1 MAIFKLE
8 IADGDVDR
16 VFDSV
21 CTNYGWDAGS
31 EETKGDFTHRIVR
44 RFLSEN
50 VAAFEKENASKQAL
64 DQLDTS
70 VNLSDP
76 NPEG

>member
-16 VFDSV
+16 VFDAI
-21 CTNYGWDAGS
+21 CTNYGWDAEG
-31 EETKGDFTHRIVR
+31 EETKGDFTHKIVR

-50 VAAFEKENASKQAL
+50 V
-64 DQLDTS
+64 
-70 VNLSDP
+70 
-76 NPEG
+76 

>member
-16 VFDSV
+16 VFDAV

-31 EETKGDFTHRIVR
+31 EETKGDFTHKIVR

-50 VAAFEKENASKQAL
+50 VVAYETEAAKKAAMEAIN
-64 DQLDTS
+64 TS

-76 NPEG
+76 EA

>member
-8 IADGDVDR
+8 IADADVDR
-16 VFDSV
+16 VFDAI
-21 CTNYGWDAGS
+21 CANYGWDAEG
-31 EETKGDFTHRIVR
+31 EETKGDFTHKIVR

-50 VAAFEKENASKQAL
+50 VTAHETEVAKKAALEAIN
-64 DQLDTS
+64 TS

-76 NPEG
+76 EA